1 MKLKYNDPET
11 QSKDLTSENIDQL
24 KKLFPNIVEEGK
36 VNFDVLRQLLGDEVV
51 SEQEYYRFTWP
62 GKHMARQE
70 ALKSST
76 GTLRPAR
83 QESVDWD
90 KTQNLYIEGDNL
102 EVLKLLQKS
111 YFNKVKMIYIDPP
124 YNTGKDFVYK
134 DNYKDNLAEYNE
146 KFNRTDADGNV
157 LSSETNNEGN
167 ARYHS
172 NWLNMM
178 HPRLQLARN
187 LLKDDGV
194 IFISIDDNEVHN
206 LRRICDEIFG
216 EENFVGEFI
225 WTRKKKGAFLSKTL
239 RKMSEYVLCYIKKS
253 VDYKFYGED
262 AYTDKKQP
270 LVKRSNSKKDL
281 IFPAGIIKTTL
292 PDGTYARRKSNDNTS
307 ISFKNEFEV
316 KNSIVISEL
325 RTSANYVWTQDFLN
339 EELGKG
345 TEVYLSTKY
354 GFNVLR
360 HNQEEKIKTPSTIID
375 KKVNVGT
382 NEDATLEISQLF
394 NTEIGTFFDY
404 TKPVSLIKYLVNM
417 ISYNDKDSIILDFFA
432 GSSTTAHAVMDLNKE
447 DVLEGKEGNRK
458 YIMVQLPEPTEE
470 KSEAYKAGYKNIA
483 EIGKERIRRAAK
495 QIKEELK
502 DQPEVADQLDL
513 GFKVFK
519 LDSSN
524 MHTWDTAPEA
534 LEDNL
539 FMEEVIKQDRTAEDV
554 LYEVLL
560 KYGLDLTYPIEEVSI
575 DGKKVYSVG
584 VGQLIFCLD
593 NDVTRDT
600 AQAII
605 NWAKEEEIID
615 TKVVF
620 KDSGFINDVEKT
632 NIIQLFKTHGIT
644 DVKSI

>member
-216 EENFVGEFI
+216 EENFMGQLI
-225 WTRKKKGAFLSKTL
+225 WQSTPGSNTGNDLKTVTEYIL
-239 RKMSEYVLCYIKKS
+239 LYAKNKEYTNISTVPIDDEHKYSLTDEYYEKRGGYVLNKLDRRMTGSHYS
-253 VDYKFYGED
+253 PALFYGIEM
-262 AYTDKKQP
+262 
-270 LVKRSNSKKDL
+270 
-281 IFPAGIIKTTL
+281 
-292 PDGTYARRKSNDNTS
+292 PDGSLLYPGNQNERNSRQWNFRWSEEKVKWGIKNGFIVFNKANNGVWSAYFKQYLKVDNQDNPIYRELPRQNLLQIVGANSARGTREIMELFNGKAFDYPKPLPLIKEI
-307 ISFKNEFEV
+307 ISF
-316 KNSIVISEL
+316 
-325 RTSANYVWTQDFLN
+325 D
-339 EELGKG
+339 
-345 TEVYLSTKY
+345 TE
-354 GFNVLR
+354 
-360 HNQEEKIKTPSTIID
+360 
-375 KKVNVGT
+375 
-382 NEDATLEISQLF
+382 
-394 NTEIGTFFDY
+394 
-404 TKPVSLIKYLVNM
+404 
-417 ISYNDKDSIILDFFA
+417 KDSIILDFFS
-432 GSSTTAHAVMDLNKE
+432 GSSTTAHAVMELNKE

-458 YIMVQLPEPTEE
+458 YIMVQLPELTEE

-534 LEDNL
+534 LKDNL

-620 KDSGFINDVEKT
+620 KDSGFTNDVEKT